1 MMHLKVEEGTM
12 PLANECRQLLKAKKG
27 KERDSVLE
35 TPEGTQLSKSLDF
48 SAVRLI
54 SDI

>member
-12 PLANECRQLLKAKKG
+12 PLADECRQLLKARKG

-35 TPEGTQLSKSLDF
+35 PPEEHSSPKT
-48 SAVRLI
+48 LI
-54 SDI
+54 LVQ